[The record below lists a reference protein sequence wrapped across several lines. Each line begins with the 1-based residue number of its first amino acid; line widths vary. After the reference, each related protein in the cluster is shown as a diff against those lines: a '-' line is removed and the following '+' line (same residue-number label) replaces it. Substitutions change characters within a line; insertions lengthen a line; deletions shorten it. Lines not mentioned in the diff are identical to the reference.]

1 MTNKEEAKIIREC
14 VEKLSGLPGDFG
26 GVTRALTAEADSLDP
41 PRLNVIPEGTLC
53 WGWRNDSDIVLPSWQ
68 PCVATGIGSGENA
81 GVHYSKIR
89 LIHPDHWPKDRKYCV
104 LWKDQEEDFWRTRD
118 FLENPNVVYYEV
130 NPNAR
135 A

>member
-41 PRLNVIPEGTLC
+41 PRLNVIPVGTLC
-53 WGWRNDSDIVLPSWQ
+53 WGWSETLREWF
-68 PCVATGIGSGENA
+68 PCESEEDGYAHTAFGS
-81 GVHYSKIR
+81 VYSKIR
-89 LIHPDHWPKDRKYCV
+89 LIHPDRWPKGMKYCV
-104 LWKDQEEDFWRTRD
+104 LWKDQEVYFWRTRD

-130 NPNAR
+130 NPDAS